1 MNTVP
6 VNLMPREEWIERSR
20 EAGLDPESAAYIW
33 DLNRDRFI
41 STRTAKQRPVF
52 EYSFKD
58 ILTLQDIRTRRV
70 RKCSIIGKEGY
81 FTDDLWWAVEAI
93 ARRDMSDLVHGKL
106 GGIGKAGFF
115 CQGSGNWKVFI
126 PKKETP

>member
-58 ILTLQDIRTRRV
+58 ILTLQDIPHIVARG
-70 RKCSIIGKEGY
+70 RKGGSN
-81 FTDDLWWAVEAI
+81 I
-93 ARRDMSDLVHGKL
+93 AACICNALLYML
-106 GGIGKAGFF
+106 
-115 CQGSGNWKVFI
+115 
-126 PKKETP
+126 